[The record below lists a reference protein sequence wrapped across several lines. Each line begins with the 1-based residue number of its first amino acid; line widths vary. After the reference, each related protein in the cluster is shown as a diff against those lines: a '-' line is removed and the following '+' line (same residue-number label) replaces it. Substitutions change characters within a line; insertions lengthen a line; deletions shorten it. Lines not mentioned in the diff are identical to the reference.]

1 MPIINSKDH
10 LRKLLTSPAPGPL
23 ISSHDCKK
31 TLIRSGDLSDASPL
45 VKQLRAGL
53 TSYVEQVRSTTHLIE
68 NNTAVP
74 VFEITEKPGT
84 PMEAEIRSALVLS
97 LDRR

>member
-1 MPIINSKDH
+1 
-10 LRKLLTSPAPGPL
+10 
-23 ISSHDCKK
+23 
-31 TLIRSGDLSDASPL
+31 